1 MKLKDK
7 FTGWLGGFLSA
18 GAPPPVATPKDEAIA
33 TGMAGRE
40 WDFDAGINNN
50 YQPRSGHGEIK
61 FADLIHAAEN
71 YTLLKIIIAT
81 RLDQISAQRWKLAGP
96 KLAVKRVGEILK
108 KPDRR
113 SDFDTFLR
121 ALVYEVLVTDA
132 VTIMPR
138 KNKLGGTYSLDLI
151 DGSTIEPK
159 LGEDGRI
166 DLSPDGV
173 AYQQILSGIPVY
185 NFSASEL
192 IYRPMNRRVRSKYG
206 QSPVEQVLMA
216 CKTGMARDEEIY
228 TRMARGNM
236 PDKFVVAPE
245 LTPEKTMLKMQEYL
259 DGYFNN
265 FDNKAKAKVVPHGTG
280 IIDIERGEIKSELDD
295 HIARTICFAFSVS
308 PQQLIQM
315 QNRATAESSSKQAMA
330 EGLLPLMRWI
340 ERLWNE
346 IIHDYIGYPEVNF
359 TWEEVETLS
368 ALEKAQIN
376 EIEIRSGVRT
386 ANEVR
391 EKLGLKPIE
400 EKEAN
405 DVEEDEP
412 QEAAKGR
419 PLGEF
424 SRAKKVQAAA
434 PQNRVAAAVAAALA
448 GGIVGQ
454 ITNLFGGVE
463 ADVLRQVGL
472 AELPTDA
479 TPEQAAI
486 AAKNIAEGLDLAGFN
501 VLADR
506 MRGLLESVAVSA
518 IEATAKQYGDD
529 IPGSVAVAN
538 MRAVEYARNRSA
550 ELVGMRRDAD
560 GNLVPNPAPNM
571 AITDTT
577 RKMIKGEVERAI
589 LDGYGHKQI
598 ADRLKSSGVFG
609 AKRAETIAIT
619 ELAQAYI
626 AGNNGYYETASVKFK
641 QWAIASDESG
651 VCDICTTNSQDG
663 VIPWNKPF
671 SGGQM
676 HPTAHPRCHCDII
689 PYTKM
694 PNK

>member
-1 MKLKDK
+1 MNIKDK
-7 FTGWLGGFLSA
+7 FTGWLSGFLSA
-18 GAPPPVATPKDEAIA
+18 GAPPPVVAPKEEAIA
-33 TGMAGRE
+33 TGLAGRE
-40 WDFDAGINNN
+40 WDFDTGINNN
-50 YQPRSGHGEIK
+50 YQPRSGYGEIK
-61 FADLIHAAEN
+61 FADLIYAANN
-71 YTLLKIIIAT
+71 YTLLKIVIST
-81 RLDQISAQRWKLAGP
+81 RLDQISAQRWKLTGP

-113 SDFDTFLR
+113 NDFDTFLR

-138 KNKLGGTYSLDLI
+138 RNKLGGIYSLDLI

-166 DLSPDGV
+166 DLSPDGI
-173 AYQQILSGIPVY
+173 AYQQTLGGIPVC

-216 CKTGMARDEEIY
+216 CRTGMARDEEIY
-228 TRMARGNM
+228 SRMTRGNM

-245 LTPEKTMLKMQEYL
+245 DTPKSTMEKMQEYL
-259 DGYFNN
+259 DGYFNS
-265 FDNKAKAKVVPHGTG
+265 FSNKAKAKVVPHGTSV
-280 IIDIERGEIKSELDD
+280 IDIERGEIKSELDD
-295 HIARTICFAFSVS
+295 QITRTICFAFSIS

-346 IIHDYIGYPEVNF
+346 IIHDYIGYPEVDF
-359 TWEEVETLS
+359 VWEEVETLS

-386 ANEVR
+386 VNEVR

-405 DVEEDEP
+405 YAEENEP
-412 QEAAKGR
+412 QEATKGR
-419 PLGEF
+419 PLGEL

-454 ITNLFGGVE
+454 ITDLFGGVE

-472 AELPTDA
+472 AELPADA
-479 TPEQAAI
+479 TPEQAAN
-486 AAKNIAEGLDLAGFN
+486 AAKNIAEGLDLAGFSG
-501 VLADR
+501 LADR
-506 MRGLLESVAVSA
+506 MRGLLESVAVNA
-518 IEATAKQYGDD
+518 IEATAKRYGDD

-538 MRAVEYARNRSA
+538 MRAAEYARNRSA
-550 ELVGMRRDAD
+550 ELVGMRRNAD
-560 GNLVPNPAPNM
+560 GNLVPNPAPSM

-577 RKMIKGEVERAI
+577 RKMIQGEVERAI
-589 LDGYGHKQI
+589 LEGYGHKQI

-609 AKRAETIAIT
+609 ESRAKTIAIT

-626 AGNNGYYETASVKFK
+626 SGNNGYYESAGAKGK
-641 QWAIASDESG
+641 QWAIASNESG
-651 VCDICTTNSQDG
+651 VCGVCMGNSDDG
-663 VIPWNKPF
+663 IIAWDKPF

-676 HPTAHPRCHCDII
+676 HPTAHPGCHCDII
-689 PYTKM
+689 PYM
-694 PNK
+694 YLNN

>member
-1 MKLKDK
+1 MGIKDK
-7 FTGWLGGFLSA
+7 FTGWFGGFLSA
-18 GAPPPVATPKDEAIA
+18 GVPPPVVTPKEEAIA
-33 TGMAGRE
+33 TGLAGRE
-40 WDFDAGINNN
+40 WDFDAGVNNN

-61 FADLIHAAEN
+61 FADLIYAANN
-71 YTLLKIIIAT
+71 YTLLKIVIAT
-81 RLDQISAQRWKLAGP
+81 RLDQISAQRWKLTGP

-138 KNKLGGTYSLDLI
+138 KNKLGGIYSLDLI

-159 LGEDGRI
+159 LGGDGRI
-166 DLSPDGV
+166 DLSQDGI
-173 AYQQILSGIPVY
+173 AYQQILGGIPVY

-206 QSPVEQVLMA
+206 QSPVEQVLMV
-216 CKTGMARDEEIY
+216 CRIGMERDEEIY
-228 TRMARGNM
+228 FRMTRGNM

-245 LTPEKTMLKMQEYL
+245 DTPKSTMEIMQEYL
-259 DGYFNN
+259 NGYFNS
-265 FDNKAKAKVVPHGTG
+265 FSNKAKAKVVPHGTSV
-280 IIDIERGEIKSELDD
+280 IDIERGEIKSELDD
-295 HIARTICFAFSVS
+295 LIAREICFAFSIS

-346 IIHDYIGYPEVNF
+346 IIHDYIGYPGVDF
-359 TWEEVETLS
+359 VWEEVETLS

-386 ANEVR
+386 VSEVR
-391 EKLGLKPIE
+391 EKLGLKPAE
-400 EKEAN
+400 EEAN
-405 DVEEDEP
+405 EADESDP

-419 PLGEF
+419 PLGEL

-454 ITNLFGGVE
+454 ITDIFGGVE

-479 TPEQAAI
+479 TPEQAAS
-486 AAKNIAEGLDLAGFN
+486 AAKNIAEGLDLAGFGG
-501 VLADR
+501 LADR
-506 MRGLLESVAVSA
+506 MRGLLESVAVNA
-518 IEATAKQYGDD
+518 IEATAKRYGDD

-538 MRAVEYARNRSA
+538 MRAAEYARNRSA
-550 ELVGMRRDAD
+550 ELVGMRRNAD
-560 GNLVPNPAPNM
+560 GGLIPNPAPNM

-577 RKMIKGEVERAI
+577 RKMIQGEVERAI
-589 LDGYGHKQI
+589 LEGYGHKQI
-598 ADRLKSSGVFG
+598 ADKLKSSGIFG

-619 ELAQAYI
+619 ELAQSYI

-651 VCDICTTNSQDG
+651 VCDVCTTNSQDG
-663 VIPWNKPF
+663 IIPWNKPF

-676 HPTAHPRCHCDII
+676 HPTAHPRCHCDLI
-689 PYTKM
+689 PYMTIPKI
-694 PNK
+694 K

>member
-18 GAPPPVATPKDEAIA
+18 GAAPPVATPKEEAIA

-50 YQPRSGHGEIK
+50 YQPRSGYGEIK
-61 FADLIHAAEN
+61 FADLIYAADN

-81 RLDQISAQRWKLAGP
+81 RLDQISAQRWKLTGS

-206 QSPVEQVLMA
+206 QSPVEQVLMV

-346 IIHDYIGYPEVNF
+346 IIHDYIGYPDVNF
-359 TWEEVETLS
+359 QWEEVETLS
-368 ALEKAQIN
+368 ALEKARIN

-386 ANEVR
+386 VNEIR
-391 EKLGLKPIE
+391 ETIGLKAIDE
-400 EKEAN
+400 EQGELT
-405 DVEEDEP
+405 
-412 QEAAKGR
+412 AKGR
-419 PLGEF
+419 PLGEL

-454 ITNLFGGVE
+454 ITDIFGGVE

-472 AELPTDA
+472 ANLPTDA
-479 TPEQAAI
+479 TPQQAAD
-486 AAKNIAEGLDLAGFN
+486 AAKNIAEGLDLAGFGE
-501 VLADR
+501 LANR
-506 MRGLLESVAVSA
+506 MRGLMESIAVNA
-518 IEATAKQYGDD
+518 IEATAKRYGDD
-529 IPGSVAVAN
+529 IPGSIAVAN
-538 MRAVEYARNRSA
+538 MRAAEYARSRSA
-550 ELVGMRRDAD
+550 ELVGMRRNANGD
-560 GNLVPNPAPNM
+560 LIPNPAPNM

-577 RKMIKGEVERAI
+577 RESIQRAVEGAI

-598 ADRLKSSGVFG
+598 ADKLQSLGLFG
-609 AKRAETIAIT
+609 KKRAETVAIT
-619 ELAQAYI
+619 ELARAYI
-626 AGNNGYYETASVKFK
+626 SGNNGYYESAGVRGK
-641 QWAIASDESG
+641 QWAIATDESG
-651 VCDICTTNSQDG
+651 VCGVCVGNSEDG
-663 VIPWNKPF
+663 IIPWDKPF

-676 HPTAHPRCHCDII
+676 SPIAHPRCHCDLI
-689 PYTKM
+689 PYMTIPKKS
-694 PNK
+694 NKE